1 MEFQCDGSLP
11 GRHAASRS
19 SGSLWLKRPQAK
31 KREPVRMGLAGHQL
45 GWTFADPLRDPAA
58 KVAPMVQEK
67 LEQVQ
72 VRATELAAQR
82 KVIA

>member
-1 MEFQCDGSLP
+1 MEFKCDGSWS
-11 GRHAASRS
+11 GRHAASSS
-19 SGSLWLKRPQAK
+19 SGSLWLKRPQVE

-45 GWTFADPLRDPAA
+45 SRTFADPLWDPAA

-72 VRATELAAQR
+72 VRTTELAAQR